1 MNAIQRFF
9 FVITLWICDIN
20 VIFLL
25 IKEKNMAKINVKQL
39 PISERPYEKCLKYG
53 ASSLSDAELMAV
65 IIKAGTKK
73 ENSIQLASKVL
84 SRIPG
89 GKISGLF
96 QMSAVQLMDI
106 DGIGKVKAI
115 QLLCLT
121 EITKRMIQLH
131 TVMNYLCATILKKS
145 HSVLCMKCGL
155 RRQSR

>member
-73 ENSIQLASKVL
+73 KIQFS
-84 SRIPG
+84 
-89 GKISGLF
+89 
-96 QMSAVQLMDI
+96 
-106 DGIGKVKAI
+106 
-115 QLLCLT
+115 LL
-121 EITKRMIQLH
+121 
-131 TVMNYLCATILKKS
+131 
-145 HSVLCMKCGL
+145 L
-155 RRQSR
+155 RC

>member
-89 GKISGLF
+89 GKISLPY
-96 QMSAVQLMDI
+96 SLWILTVL
-106 DGIGKVKAI
+106 VKS
-115 QLLCLT
+115 
-121 EITKRMIQLH
+121 KRYSFY
-131 TVMNYLCATILKKS
+131 V
-145 HSVLCMKCGL
+145 L
-155 RRQSR
+155 RRLLSA